1 MSLIVGRFKR
11 TYRPKFVERP
21 MLTHL
26 VGREDPVNLASVFY
40 EPRPTQ
46 PFTNVFFLFVSWTLI
61 NPFGSAPTF
70 WGTNYLDVVWFVFFA
85 AVKRVLRVLFPF
97 LRQAYFFSFFW
108 GDNQVLFVSWTKC
121 FCWVFFGRW
130 VSFGAWGSI
139 SPSTVREGT

>member
-46 PFTNVFFLFVSWTLI
+46 PFTNVFFLFVSFAI
-61 NPFGSAPTF
+61 S
-70 WGTNYLDVVWFVFFA
+70 FFL
-85 AVKRVLRVLFPF
+85 RILGDIWVLRDPKLPAKKKKN
-97 LRQAYFFSFFW
+97 RQR
-108 GDNQVLFVSWTKC
+108 L
-121 FCWVFFGRW
+121 GREHACQI
-130 VSFGAWGSI
+130 SGSI
-139 SPSTVREGT
+139 SKKKREHQDFLCGKHVQFFFA